1 MGRFTASANQGKA
14 AAKGLGD
21 EAKKSGNILEGML
34 GKAKALVAAFAIGAV
49 VTTSFGSAMN
59 FEEQLSSIKALTGA
73 SAAEM
78 QQMQSLSLKMG
89 AATKYNALEAAKG
102 IEELLKAGLTPAQVK
117 AGALEAGLN
126 LATAGGLDL
135 AKAAEIMSTA
145 LNAFRKDGM
154 SAAQAS
160 NILAG
165 TANASAASVEELQ
178 YGLAQVGAVA
188 AGVGL
193 SFKDTNVALG
203 TFANYGLKGSDAGTS
218 LKTFLGNLQPVTDK
232 QTALFKKLGLV
243 TAKGGN
249 QFFTAAGKIK
259 PLNEI
264 AQVLQDSFKGLTDQQ
279 RSLALE
285 TMFGSDAIRAGN
297 ILFEAGSKAIDEF
310 AASMEKVTALDVA
323 KEKMNNAKGAVEQ
336 FKGAI
341 DTLKISALLPTMP
354 IIRKLALSAAD
365 FTDKVEAFRTGPEF
379 QKFKDYLANIGWLV
393 QYVFG
398 NVFKENEGAIR
409 NIGEVLSQA
418 FTKGR
423 EALDWL
429 VYTGVPKL
437 VGLLGDVTDKALG
450 LANGIIENW
459 PNIAPIVYGI
469 AAAVSV
475 YGLNLLRL
483 VAIQK
488 SAFIIEALSKAW
500 RVGAAMLLMYQ
511 SGASLATMAQFAFN
525 MAMNANPVGVVI
537 TAIGLLVTAIVWL
550 VYHWDMVKGAVVGAF
565 TTITGWLQ
573 KIPDWALLLAGP
585 IAPLLF
591 LIKHFDKVKEAVGG
605 ALTAVKNFF
614 GFGDKKSNSSTSL
627 NVSTNVDGS
636 HANGLGYVPFDGYI
650 GRLHKG
656 EAVLTA
662 EENKAYRAGI
672 GASVAAGTANPA
684 GNVITRTV
692 TDNSRKVGK
701 LFENLVIHQQPG
713 EDAEKLANRVM
724 DKLYDAIQE
733 AAEIAEMAIWRYYC
747 SIKISNYGRQFFEVT
762 QVTSN

>member
-1 MGRFTASANQGKA
+1 MAKTFTMGAKLFMTDMFSNPINAATKATQTFKNITTNATATVQKMAIGHIQAAVSARNFAGESDKASKSMGGLDNASKRTRDSMGRFTASANQGKA

-249 QFFTAAGKIK
+249 QFFTAAGKIN
-259 PLNEI
+259 P
-264 AQVLQDSFKGLTDQQ
+264 S
-279 RSLALE
+279 
-285 TMFGSDAIRAGN
+285 
-297 ILFEAGSKAIDEF
+297 
-310 AASMEKVTALDVA
+310 
-323 KEKMNNAKGAVEQ
+323 
-336 FKGAI
+336 
-341 DTLKISALLPTMP
+341 
-354 IIRKLALSAAD
+354 
-365 FTDKVEAFRTGPEF
+365 
-379 QKFKDYLANIGWLV
+379 
-393 QYVFG
+393 
-398 NVFKENEGAIR
+398 
-409 NIGEVLSQA
+409 
-418 FTKGR
+418 TK
-423 EALDWL
+423 
-429 VYTGVPKL
+429 
-437 VGLLGDVTDKALG
+437 
-450 LANGIIENW
+450 
-459 PNIAPIVYGI
+459 
-469 AAAVSV
+469 
-475 YGLNLLRL
+475 
-483 VAIQK
+483 
-488 SAFIIEALSKAW
+488 
-500 RVGAAMLLMYQ
+500 
-511 SGASLATMAQFAFN
+511 
-525 MAMNANPVGVVI
+525 
-537 TAIGLLVTAIVWL
+537 
-550 VYHWDMVKGAVVGAF
+550 
-565 TTITGWLQ
+565 
-573 KIPDWALLLAGP
+573 
-585 IAPLLF
+585 
-591 LIKHFDKVKEAVGG
+591 
-605 ALTAVKNFF
+605 
-614 GFGDKKSNSSTSL
+614 
-627 NVSTNVDGS
+627 
-636 HANGLGYVPFDGYI
+636 
-650 GRLHKG
+650 
-656 EAVLTA
+656 
-662 EENKAYRAGI
+662 
-672 GASVAAGTANPA
+672 
-684 GNVITRTV
+684 
-692 TDNSRKVGK
+692 
-701 LFENLVIHQQPG
+701 
-713 EDAEKLANRVM
+713 
-724 DKLYDAIQE
+724 
-733 AAEIAEMAIWRYYC
+733 
-747 SIKISNYGRQFFEVT
+747 
-762 QVTSN
+762 